1 MTTRIRSACAA
12 ACALATVLALAAGT
26 VFPGTAFA
34 AVSAVYTAATN
45 PTYENPVTG
54 AIEDSAGGSNVALA
68 ESMVTSIVYENALI
82 ERDVDGTMYASLRF
96 KLADQISSIGLEAS
110 ADGSTYEA
118 VEAVQMQT
126 GTDSVTS
133 TATADYRFA
142 IPSETSTIRCS
153 MDVIPMGRAVV
164 YFISFGA
171 LQEGALDG
179 TFLQTVTPGEGTE
192 DAAPVAASSAGNASG
207 GEGSTDEE
215 PGQNAEDLT
224 SASPNAGVQEFDEE
238 GREVT
243 GDKQAEG
250 SLDGGT
256 VAMVVAIAAG
266 VVVIAGAVVYAAYV
280 RPKRARQ
287 ANAAAAAAAA
297 AASASAGSGAKKA
310 SGADKASATKR
321 APASDEVSAAGE
333 ALDGDEGASRA

>member
-1 MTTRIRSACAA
+1 MTTRIRSTCAA

-126 GTDSVTS
+126 GTDGVTS

-171 LQEGALDG
+171 LQEGALDD

-207 GEGSTDEE
+207 GEGSTDEG
-215 PGQNAEDLT
+215 PGPNADGLA

-250 SLDGGT
+250 SLDGGS
-256 VAMVVAIAAG
+256 VAMIAAIAAG
-266 VVVIAGAVVYAAYV
+266 VAVIAGAVVYATYV

-287 ANAAAAAAAA
+287 ASAAAAAAA
-297 AASASAGSGAKKA
+297 AASTPAGSGAKKA
-310 SGADKASATKR
+310 FGADMASAAKK
-321 APASDEVSAAGE
+321 APASGEVSAASK
-333 ALDGDEGASRA
+333 ALDGDGGASRA